1 MSMLQLFLIQFVLQF
16 LVYGINAECAIGDAN
31 ENARWINSNGR
42 LRHDDSHGN
51 LDNEN
56 DDNFFFEATCSENP
70 DYDDFEEV
78 CNCTFTNSKLQ

>member
-1 MSMLQLFLIQFVLQF
+1 MLQLFLIQFVLQF